1 MLEDAEIDWFETG
14 HFTLLD
20 SSLVQQGG
28 GSTPTYEG
36 EPILID
42 SVGRQHTLESYERS
56 RSARRGRQG
65 FSNGGAQ
72 PSPPITSL
80 SSTARPVL
88 PHVPSSSQAI
98 KPPRWNFG
106 IRSSSPPMEVMCEL
120 YRSIKHLGAAWREK
134 DHPWS
139 FVALPYPPMDHD
151 DITPATDIFFVQ
163 TRWTL
168 RGHSVSSH
176 PIFILTS
183 SHKPLQQVRV
193 DIQLYQVHASNY
205 LLDFRNVGHLPLGDP
220 NVDGGHTNQ
229 DPKYHV
235 TNPFLFLEVCTKL
248 ITHLAEG
255 A

>member
-1 MLEDAEIDWFETG
+1 MLEDAEIDWFDPG

-28 GSTPTYEG
+28 GGTPTYEG

-88 PHVPSSSQAI
+88 PHIASSSQAI

-120 YRSIKHLGAAWREK
+120 YRSVKHLGAEWREK

-151 DITPATDIFFVQ
+151 DITPATDIFFIQ
-163 TRWTL
+163 TRWKL
-168 RGHSVSSH
+168 RDESVSCH
-176 PIFILTS
+176 PTSISPYPLTS
-183 SHKPLQQVRV
+183 IVPTGPSRYPIISSACV
-193 DIQLYQVHASNY
+193 QLSA
-205 LLDFRNVGHLPLGDP
+205 RLPKCWSPSLGRSKCRWW
-220 NVDGGHTNQ
+220 T
-229 DPKYHV
+229 Y
-235 TNPFLFLEVCTKL
+235 
-248 ITHLAEG
+248 
-255 A
+255 

>member
-1 MLEDAEIDWFETG
+1 MLNTDEEEEMLEDAEIDWFETS

-28 GSTPTYEG
+28 GGTPTYEG
-36 EPILID
+36 EPVLID

-72 PSPPITSL
+72 PSPPISSL

-88 PHVPSSSQAI
+88 PHVPSSSQVM

-106 IRSSSPPMEVMCEL
+106 IRSSSPPMEVLCEL
-120 YRSIKHLGAAWREK
+120 YRSIKHLGAEWREK

-163 TRWTL
+163 TRWKL
-168 RGHSVSSH
+168 RGHSVCSH
-176 PIFILTS
+176 
-183 SHKPLQQVRV
+183 
-193 DIQLYQVHASNY
+193 
-205 LLDFRNVGHLPLGDP
+205 
-220 NVDGGHTNQ
+220 
-229 DPKYHV
+229 
-235 TNPFLFLEVCTKL
+235 LFY
-248 ITHLAEG
+248 
-255 A
+255 